1 VPQESGKLAS
11 GTPEEG
17 IGMSTI
23 GERTRAVPRLDS
35 LIEHGTEAGCLELS
49 EISQEIGDLQIEEAD
64 VDWLFQELERR
75 GIEVSDDCG
84 RDVPEQVTYANDTLA
99 TKTTDALDL
108 FLAEVRRF
116 RLLSAEEEVELA
128 QRIEEGDEQAKELM
142 INSNLRLVISIAR
155 RYPREELSLLDLIQE
170 GTLGLIRAVEKF
182 DWRRGYKFSTYAT
195 WWIRQAI
202 DRGLHNKSRTIRM
215 PVHVIERERK
225 VGRAARDLAATLE
238 RPATPEEIAAACDLT
253 PKQVR
258 EVIEAPR
265 TVTSLD
271 KPIQEGEAGTLG
283 EVIPGEGPGP
293 EDEIDIMLERRVV
306 DRALAQLPD
315 EERQVLKLRF
325 GLEDEKDPHTLDQ
338 VVDRLDISRNR
349 VRRIEA
355 DGLARLAL
363 LREVQGLRRFS

>member
-1 VPQESGKLAS
+1 M
-11 GTPEEG
+11 G
-17 IGMSTI
+17 IMGQR
-23 GERTRAVPRLDS
+23 RTAVARLDR
-35 LIEHGTEAGCLELS
+35 LIERGEEEGCLELS
-49 EISQEIGDLQIEEAD
+49 EISQQIVDLKIDEAD
-64 VDWLFQELERR
+64 VDWLFQELEGR

-84 RDVPEQVTYANDTLA
+84 REVPEQVTYANDSLA
-99 TKTTDALDL
+99 TKTTNALDL

-116 RLLSAEEEVELA
+116 RLLSADEEVELSR
-128 QRIEEGDEQAKELM
+128 RIEGGDEQAKDLM

-195 WWIRQAI
+195 WWVRQAI
-202 DRGLHNKSRTIRM
+202 DRGLQNKSRTIRM

-225 VGRAARDLAATLE
+225 VARAERELAGAVD
-238 RPATPEEIAAACDLT
+238 RPATAEEIAEACGLT

-258 EVIEAPR
+258 EVLDAPR

-271 KPIQEGEAGTLG
+271 KPIQEGEGGTLG
-283 EVIPGEGPGP
+283 EIIPGEGPGP
-293 EDEIDIMLERRVV
+293 EDEIDIMLERGVV

-315 EERQVLKLRF
+315 EEREVLKLRF

-338 VVDRLDISRNR
+338 VVERLDLSRNR